1 MNTTPEVIAVE
12 EREDVALTTE
22 RLLLRPAAVALSLSI
37 SRSRCYEL
45 ISRGDIPAIR
55 LGKSIR
61 ITTRQ
66 LDELVRRLETEHAVV
81 SHQPNEDRS

>member
-1 MNTTPEVIAVE
+1 MNNTPEVIPVE
-12 EREDVALTTE
+12 ESEDVALTTE
-22 RLLLRPAAVALSLSI
+22 RLLLRPAAVARALSI
-37 SRSRCYEL
+37 SRSRCYSL
-45 ISRGDIPAIR
+45 IAQGHIPAIR

-81 SHQPNEDRS
+81 SHQPDEDGS